1 MSSAL
6 NLKAVKLFGPEISK
20 VLNSGIEISAE
31 MLEAATTLKSDGM
44 EFSDALEVLQ
54 QLFPKETG
62 ASEGTMYLHGN
73 NNVVVLGN
81 ISGGTINFASSSSS
95 SRGRSRGTTSN
106 SNSNSKANNG
116 DWKFEG
122 DRVFLNS
129 PWAKAADCRLLD
141 IEGAVIINTNDNGKK
156 VKVGYYSKTQKD
168 IKGFTEFH
176 NTESK
181 PTLKYGKGPEGY
193 YYVKNSILKALSFL
207 EKKEEINKSKTGN
220 DETLAEAF

>member
-31 MLEAATTLKSDGM
+31 MLEAATTLKSNGM
-44 EFSDALEVLQ
+44 EFSDVLEVLQ
-54 QLFPKETG
+54 QLFPKKTG

-81 ISGGTINFASSSSS
+81 ISGGTIDFASSSSS

-129 PWAKAADCRLLD
+129 PWANAANCKLST
-141 IEGAVIINTNDNGKK
+141 IEGAVIINTNNNGKK

-168 IKGFTEFH
+168 INGFTEFH

-181 PTLKYGKGPEGY
+181 PTLKHGKGPEGY
-193 YYVKNSILKALSFL
+193 YYVKTSVLAALPFL
-207 EKKEEINKSKTGN
+207 EMAKKTTEPKAA
-220 DETLAEAF
+220 DETFSGAF